1 MWLCRPLQGTVS
13 CMGAH
18 LGVLHVDVALLRLH
32 TSVRVLEMDGKDCT
46 KPKGVATKVLTE
58 TRHAH
63 CCMYCC
69 SASRATLDHYVCC
82 LSY

>member
-1 MWLCRPLQGTVS
+1 MVVQASTGYCILYRCPSMCTTCGCHSTKATHK
-13 CMGAH
+13 CE
-18 LGVLHVDVALLRLH
+18 GVGN
-32 TSVRVLEMDGKDCT
+32 GKDCT